1 MANHSNPPQ
10 ENDAAPAQP
19 PGAAVAL
26 VTTPPKSKLIRR
38 LWQISLASLALLVV
52 LILLFYAAMH
62 STRGSQGLVY
72 LAEKVAGGSL
82 QMRGVSGRLAD
93 ELQADELIYQDATTR
108 VVVSALSLK
117 WRWQSLFDAPLE
129 IEKFSATQVKITSP
143 ASATPSS
150 LPQSLQIPLAIK
162 IKQLA
167 VGRLIFTTLG
177 TVSNFGTITAPS
189 ADKKITQTEEIDASF
204 TALVGAINIDA
215 KQYLIDAAMQT
226 NWGHI
231 AVKGSM
237 QSHRPFAMQ
246 ADFRY
251 AGQALSALPT
261 TQLLGTVTGS
271 LGLMQLQAQASAD
284 KIVLDVVEAVTP
296 VANKSTTAA
305 NKPTTAADT
314 NQKKAGLQGSA
325 SAQIAPF
332 APLVLQNLALDLK
345 QLNLAEFIA
354 NAPATTSTAATN
366 EVIS

>member
-1 MANHSNPPQ
+1 MANQSNLPQ
-10 ENDAAPAQP
+10 ENAAAPAQP
-19 PGAAVAL
+19 PGAAVTLA
-26 VTTPPKSKLIRR
+26 TTPSKSKLIRR

-62 STRGSQGLVY
+62 STRGSQVLVY

-108 VVVSALSLK
+108 VVISALSLK

-231 AVKGSM
+231 AV
-237 QSHRPFAMQ
+237 
-246 ADFRY
+246 
-251 AGQALSALPT
+251 
-261 TQLLGTVTGS
+261 
-271 LGLMQLQAQASAD
+271 
-284 KIVLDVVEAVTP
+284 
-296 VANKSTTAA
+296 
-305 NKPTTAADT
+305 
-314 NQKKAGLQGSA
+314 
-325 SAQIAPF
+325 
-332 APLVLQNLALDLK
+332 
-345 QLNLAEFIA
+345 
-354 NAPATTSTAATN
+354 
-366 EVIS
+366 